1 MADSIKKKNMK
12 LNNNLPN
19 HMNQF
24 KKWSLGLAV
33 LAAVGMVSCSEYNR
47 NPGKTYAP
55 DMVYSVARDYYHGT
69 EKISERGGKYNKMPV
84 PGTVAR
90 EQALPDH
97 IAESDTT
104 AANANTC
111 KFTLNDADLEEGK
124 RLYMIYC
131 GICHG
136 TALDGNGPLYSSGK
150 FAAMPANLKSGEKYL
165 AMTQGRIYHAIVYG
179 KNTMGAYASQLDTR
193 QRWQVVAYIKK
204 VQSENGGA
212 PFTMISGSASSPA
225 SKDSLAKP
233 AEATATKAAD
243 EKPAQH

>member
-1 MADSIKKKNMK
+1 
-12 LNNNLPN
+12 
-19 HMNQF
+19 MNQF
-24 KKWSLGLAV
+24 KKWSLGLAALV
-33 LAAVGMVSCSEYNR
+33 AVGMVSCSEYNR
-47 NPGKTYAP
+47 NPGRTYAP

-69 EKISERGGKYNKMPV
+69 EKITERGGKYNKMPV

-111 KFTLNDADLEEGK
+111 KFTLNDADVEEGK

-165 AMTQGRIYHAIVYG
+165 AMSQGRIYHGIVYG
-179 KNTMGAYASQLDTR
+179 KNSMGSSAR
-193 QRWQVVAYIKK
+193 Q
-204 VQSENGGA
+204 
-212 PFTMISGSASSPA
+212 
-225 SKDSLAKP
+225 
-233 AEATATKAAD
+233 
-243 EKPAQH
+243 

>member
-1 MADSIKKKNMK
+1 MAQKKIE
-12 LNNNLPN
+12 
-19 HMNQF
+19 
-24 KKWSLGLAV
+24 A
-33 LAAVGMVSCSEYNR
+33 
-47 NPGKTYAP
+47 
-55 DMVYSVARDYYHGT
+55 
-69 EKISERGGKYNKMPV
+69 RGGKYNKMPV

-97 IAESDTT
+97 IAEADTT
-104 AANANTC
+104 LANANTC
-111 KFTLNDADLEEGK
+111 KFPLTEADVEEGK

-179 KNTMGAYASQLDTR
+179 KNTMGSYASQLDSK

-212 PFTMISGSASSPA
+212 PFTMVGGSSETPLP
-225 SKDSLAKP
+225 KDSLAKP
-233 AEATATKAAD
+233 ASAQATPSSPAD
-243 EKPAQH
+243 AKPASH